1 MGPKPHWGHGAGNL
15 KKGSKENDT
24 QVVAIPTATKPKKR
38 KKEEKQNV
46 RWIVSTNLCAKA
58 VFSSSKKLK
67 FTRKKKVKRMP
78 TLPTNGRSSFE
89 HLSFVHV
96 KRRKKLQFRLM
107 KTRKKKTQP
116 CIRALSHTFL
126 WATSSLHGRKQ
137 CSCFSK
143 RQKQKSMSTDSKS
156 KTAGIC

>member
-67 FTRKKKVKRMP
+67 FTRKKKKVKRMP

-107 KTRKKKTQP
+107 KTRKKKNTTLYKGPQP
-116 CIRALSHTFL
+116 HF
-126 WATSSLHGRKQ
+126 
-137 CSCFSK
+137 
-143 RQKQKSMSTDSKS
+143 SMSNFLTTRS
-156 KTAGIC
+156 KTMLLFFKAAKTEKYVNRQ